1 MDEETRNLIKYG
13 QRKRPS
19 YVKQELGEAWWVT
32 PAVVV
37 ILLLLCAVRGCM
49 NAVWDIPMVS
59 W

>member
-19 YVKQELGEAWWVT
+19 YVKRNDGGLSWCALIAIFV
-32 PAVVV
+32 
-37 ILLLLCAVRGCM
+37 LLCLIRGCM
-49 NAVWDIPMVS
+49 NAVYDIPMVS